1 MIDVTK
7 ISSKGQVVIPKPI
20 RDSLDLM
27 EGDRLIAYARG
38 DLIIFKRLNGGES
51 ILSLLSPPLREK
63 AEELGITR
71 KDVEDAVEWAKEH
84 PLGSPRHQRTR
95 LSLVLGGK
103 RVKNH
108 GISGGRPNPRIQ
120 LKTTNR

>member
-20 RDSLDLM
+20 RDSLKLM

-51 ILSLLSPPLREK
+51 ILSLLSQPTREK
-63 AEELGITR
+63 MEEQGITR
-71 KDVEDAVEWAKEH
+71 KDVEDAVEWAKEQ
-84 PLGSPRHQRTR
+84 P
-95 LSLVLGGK
+95 
-103 RVKNH
+103 
-108 GISGGRPNPRIQ
+108 
-120 LKTTNR
+120 

>member
-20 RDSLDLM
+20 RDSLKLM

-51 ILSLLSPPLREK
+51 ILSLLSQPTREK
-63 AEELGITR
+63 MEEQGITM
-71 KDVEDAVEWAKEH
+71 KDLDDAVEWA
-84 PLGSPRHQRTR
+84 R
-95 LSLVLGGK
+95 K
-103 RVKNH
+103 R
-108 GISGGRPNPRIQ
+108 P
-120 LKTTNR
+120 

>member
-20 RDSLDLM
+20 RDSLKLM

-51 ILSLLSPPLREK
+51 ILSLLSKPTREK
-63 AEELGITR
+63 MEELGMTR
-71 KDVEDAVEWAKEH
+71 KDVEDAVEWA
-84 PLGSPRHQRTR
+84 R
-95 LSLVLGGK
+95 K
-103 RVKNH
+103 R
-108 GISGGRPNPRIQ
+108 P
-120 LKTTNR
+120 